1 MIGQTISHYRVI
13 SELGRGA
20 MGIVYLAEH
29 TVLGRRVAIKTV
41 SSNYGRFLREARA
54 ASALSHPHIATI
66 HDYGKTESGQPYIV
80 MEYIEGKTLADLIQQ
95 STLTIPKSL
104 RIVREVAE
112 ALSEAHRH
120 NIIHR
125 DIKPSNIAVDDRG
138 IVKVLDFG
146 LAKQIGLEQVESDN
160 KSNSLNTQTREGV
173 LVGTPMYFSPEQAM
187 GLELDARSDL
197 FSLGLV
203 LYECLTG
210 KPAFTGVTPMD
221 ICAKVIRD
229 NPVPPSQINS
239 AVSVDLERVTLRA
252 LEKAKD
258 DRYQSATELAAD
270 LQTLELT
277 YSGVGRLSIDQT
289 QLLPNPKTNSDDRRL
304 KIKRLA
310 LPALAVLIVAIVTA
324 WLITSRQRSVPPPP
338 EPEQQRLG
346 ISANVVEAALSPDG
360 KTVAYV
366 TDDNGKQ
373 SIWLRQVT
381 TGTDLQAVTPGDA
394 KYKGLS
400 FFPNSD
406 YLSYLKTE
414 GDSADLYQVSTYGG
428 PSRRLAAKVDTP
440 VSFSAD
446 GVHFTFVRYSAG
458 EHITALMIADTEGG
472 NERALATLKEPQV
485 FSRGGFYSSG
495 PAWSPDGKL
504 IAVPAYSVTEQT
516 YREIILVN
524 VADGSMNALNQRR
537 WNIIEKIVWLA
548 DGTGF
553 LMNAAEAN
561 SSLLQIWLVNRQV
574 GEARRVTKDPSH
586 YVGLSATKDSQVV
599 LTIKNERNSA
609 VWIYAPVANSL
620 VQIASSRY
628 LGANGIAWTPDS
640 RLAVA
645 SNINGNYDILTMD
658 VDGSKRKPV
667 TFNNRANQ
675 EPVVSPDGRY
685 LVYVS
690 FEGRHPHIWR
700 SEIDGSNAQQLTK
713 GGDEDLPRFTP
724 DGKWI
729 VYHNIDQSQ
738 HYSIRKISIDAGDPV
753 TVVNEYATQPDVSP
767 TGDAVACLARR
778 GGTTS
783 WEILVVP
790 IGGGEPV
797 ATFTLPPGVEPEW
810 PGLRW
815 TPDGAGLTYVVTEQ
829 GVSNVWRQARSGG
842 DPKPLT
848 DFKENRIF
856 FFDWSRNE
864 RKLVLVRGNDTRDVI
879 LVRDFLNA
887 NKVTWSNTNPSQF
900 LATSRRTP

>member
-1 MIGQTISHYRVI
+1 
-13 SELGRGA
+13 
-20 MGIVYLAEH
+20 MGVVYLAEH
-29 TVLGRRVAIKTV
+29 IVLGRQVAIKTV

-80 MEYIEGKTLADLIQQ
+80 MEYIEGKTLADLIYEGK
-95 STLTIPKSL
+95 LTIPKSL

-146 LAKQIGLEQVESDN
+146 LAKQIGLQPVEPDSE
-160 KSNSLNTQTREGV
+160 SNSLNTQTREGV

-187 GLELDARSDL
+187 GLELDSRSDL

-229 NPVPPSQINS
+229 NPVPPSQINPAIS
-239 AVSVDLERVTLRA
+239 IDLERVTLRA
-252 LEKAKD
+252 LEKAKN
-258 DRYQSATELAAD
+258 DRYQTATELAAD

-289 QLLPNPKTNSDDRRL
+289 QLLPTEKTDTTDRRA

-310 LPALAVLIVAIVTA
+310 LPALVL
-324 WLITSRQRSVPPPP
+324 LIAGLISVWWFTRPKPGSTPPR
-338 EPEQQRLG
+338 EPAQVRLG
-346 ISANVVEAALSPDG
+346 ISGNVIEAAISPDG

-366 TDDNGKQ
+366 TDENGKQ

-381 TGTDLQAVTPGDA
+381 TGTDLQAVTPGNE

-400 FFPNSD
+400 FFPNSE
-406 YLSYLKTE
+406 YLSYLKIE
-414 GDSADLYQVSTYGG
+414 GDSADLYQVSTFGG
-428 PSRRLAAKVDTP
+428 ASRRLATNVDTP
-440 VSFSAD
+440 VSFSPD
-446 GVHFTFVRYSAG
+446 GGQFTFVRYSA
-458 EHITALMIADTEGG
+458 EAHMTTLMIADAGGG
-472 NERALATLKEPQV
+472 NERVLATLKEPQL
-485 FSRGGFYSSG
+485 FSRGGFISSG
-495 PAWSPDGKL
+495 PAWSPDGTL
-504 IAVPAYSVTEQT
+504 IAVPAYSVTEKT

-524 VADGSMNALNQRR
+524 VADGSMNTINQQR
-537 WNIIEKIVWLA
+537 WNSIEKIVWVA
-548 DGTGF
+548 NGSGF
-553 LMNAAEAN
+553 LMNASEAN
-561 SSLLQIWLVNRQV
+561 SWWLQIWLVSRQGDGAV
-574 GEARRVTKDPSH
+574 RITKDPTN

-599 LTIKNERNSA
+599 LTTRNERTSFIWIHDPVSNS
-609 VWIYAPVANSL
+609 PVP
-620 VQIASSRY
+620 VASSRY
-628 LGANGIAWTPDS
+628 LGEKGIAWTADS
-640 RLAVA
+640 RLVLA
-645 SNINGNYDILTMD
+645 SNLDGNYEILTMD
-658 VDGSKRKPV
+658 ADGSNRKKV
-667 TFNNRANQ
+667 SFNDRDNL

-690 FEGRHPHIWR
+690 YEGRHPHIWR
-700 SEIDGSNAQQLTK
+700 TDSDGGNAIRLTN
-713 GGDEDLPRFTP
+713 GADEDLPRFTP

-729 VYHNIDQSQ
+729 VYHNIDHSR
-738 HYSIRKISIDAGDPV
+738 YSIRKVSIDGGEPV
-753 TVVNEYATQPDVSP
+753 TLVNEGATQPDVSP
-767 TGDAVACLARR
+767 DGSLVACIARR
-778 GGTTS
+778 AGTTS
-783 WEILVVP
+783 GEILVVP
-790 IGGGEPV
+790 IGGGAPV
-797 ATFTLPPGVEPEW
+797 ATFTLPSTVDLEW

-815 TPDGAGLTYVVTEQ
+815 TPDGTGLTYVVTEQ
-829 GVSNVWRQARSGG
+829 GVSNVWRQAYSGG
-842 DPKPLT
+842 DAKPLT

-864 RKLVLVRGNDTRDVI
+864 RKLVLVRGNDTRDLI

-887 NKVTWSNTNPSQF
+887 SKVASSNTNQPQ
-900 LATSRRTP
+900 LLTASRSTP